1 MINRGYICTIKN
13 NIMEK
18 SLNKVELRGHVGQD
32 PKIMTLDNGSQL
44 TRFTLATNEN
54 YRTRDNEWKEETMWH
69 NIAAWSSKSMPEF
82 ERIKKGMF
90 IELVGKIRY
99 VKYKSKEGDDRV
111 FTEIMALKIV
121 VPVISQKE

>member
-1 MINRGYICTIKN
+1 MDISINLKGKF
-13 NIMEK
+13 MEK

-32 PKIMTLDNGSQL
+32 PKIITLDNGSQL

-54 YRTRDNEWKEETMWH
+54 YRTKSNEWKEETMWH

-82 ERIKKGMF
+82 GKIKKGMF

-99 VKYKSKEGDDRV
+99 VKYKPKEGEDKV
-111 FTEIMALKIV
+111 YTEIMAHKIV
-121 VPVISQKE
+121 VPVIDQKE